1 MQSEVQVP
9 TDEHGAV
16 AHSMLNGIASL
27 HAAATLLQARWRE
40 LSDEVRDELLS
51 MLVRQSTN
59 LSGVLQAIIP
69 NMSDEL
75 RAELFGLLT
84 SHARLVPTTSPT
96 TTVTA
101 AAATE
106 SDTSTPADG

>member
-9 TDEHGAV
+9 TDERGV
-16 AHSMLNGIASL
+16 IAHSMLNGVASL

-75 RAELFGLLT
+75 RAELLGLLT
-84 SHARLVPTTSPT
+84 THGRIATTAT
-96 TTVTA
+96 TATA
-101 AAATE
+101 ATAATAE
-106 SDTSTPADG
+106 DDTSRPAEA